1 AGGAGRPC
9 AKAAAFGLDRALD
22 VHEARVEAYKAHRLG
37 EKKAGATV
45 NRELAALRRAFRL
58 GVKQKRI
65 SRAPEIEMLAEAPPR
80 EWSVRGWWRARST
93 RSARR
98 ALIGRGWGAFAAGA
112 LRPSI
117 LLHRCVVSP
126 VEIKR

>member
-1 AGGAGRPC
+1 
-9 AKAAAFGLDRALD
+9 

-98 ALIGRGWGAFAAGA
+98 ALRTRSLSAGVGSVSWWAHWRCGAGRSWGRGLA
-112 LRPSI
+112 LGTRHADI
-117 LLHRCVVSP
+117 R
-126 VEIKR
+126 